1 MYVIIVYDVH
11 VDRVNK
17 VKAFLRQYLFWIQNS
32 VFEGDLSESEFEEV
46 YNGLKKIIDDDA
58 DSIIIYKLRMQEL
71 LNREVLGIEK
81 APIGEIF

>member
-32 VFEGDLSESEFEEV
+32 VFEGDITESEFELIF
-46 YNGLKKIIDDDA
+46 NGLERIIDKEY
-58 DSIIIYKLRMQEL
+58 DSVIIYRLRMEEL
-71 LNREVLGIEK
+71 LNREILGVEK
-81 APIGEIF
+81 SPIGEIL